1 MNWMNMGVLFILT
14 LHSIAAVVS
23 FIGAI
28 RDGVGFP
35 DSLRWGAIGFTTG
48 AVGLLTRAAHGSLSC
63 ELCAYRAGC
72 LAQPRVGTRHPF
84 GHASLL
90 YVTPT

>member
-48 AVGLLTRAAHGSLSC
+48 AVGLLTRARMDRRHVNYARIVQDALLNLGL
-63 ELCAYRAGC
+63 ELAI
-72 LAQPRVGTRHPF
+72 
-84 GHASLL
+84 LL
-90 YVTPT
+90 GMPLFFT